1 MKRHRLVELV
11 QMFRE
16 NFFAQQ
22 LLVLLLLP
30 QVLAFQRELL
40 PQVVAFRREL
50 LPPVLAFRREL
61 LREPGPTLVR
71 TLDRG

>member
-1 MKRHRLVELV
+1 MMRHRLVELV

-30 QVLAFQRELL
+30 QVLAFQREPL
-40 PQVVAFRREL
+40 PQ
-50 LPPVLAFRREL
+50 VLAFRREL

>member
-22 LLVLLLLP
+22 LLVLQPLP
-30 QVLAFQRELL
+30 QVLAFQREPL
-40 PQVVAFRREL
+40 PQ
-50 LPPVLAFRREL
+50 VLAFRREL